1 MKEKNLKSQFLLVIS
16 LSLTG
21 CFDIKGDDVAF
32 IYPKEGIANVRQFAN
47 NCPIQVTP
55 AKTVD
60 ISELTGWVCIPPEK
74 AAKYRREYEKDCN

>member
-1 MKEKNLKSQFLLVIS
+1 MGKCLILLAVSLNLF
-16 LSLTG
+16 G

-47 NCPIQVTP
+47 NCPIQVTQ

-60 ISELTGWVCIPPEK
+60 INELTGWVCIPPDK
-74 AAKYRREYEKDCN
+74 AAKYRREYEKDNECN